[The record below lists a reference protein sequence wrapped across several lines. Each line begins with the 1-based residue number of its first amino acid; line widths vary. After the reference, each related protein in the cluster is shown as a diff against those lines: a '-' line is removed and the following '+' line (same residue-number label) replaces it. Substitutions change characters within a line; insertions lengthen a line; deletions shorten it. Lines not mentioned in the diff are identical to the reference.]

1 MRIAYL
7 MVFFAI
13 GSLYA
18 DATKASV
25 TDSSDQSNLHS
36 GDIKVILVEAEGFDS
51 PGGWV
56 IDQQFMD
63 QMGSPFLMAHGLG
76 VPCADATKKVAFPKT
91 GLWRVW
97 VRTRNW
103 VSNWGIAEGP
113 GQFQLVVDGKALD
126 AVFGK
131 SGGAWHWQKGGSVE
145 IRSRNVSVALRDLTG
160 FNGRCDA
167 IVFAKDPG
175 FRPPNELETLGAFR
189 KRALGLPA
197 TPRDAGEFDLVIVG
211 GGMAGTAAAVSAA
224 RLGVKVALI
233 QNRPVLGGNSS
244 SEVRVSPGGNLN
256 QGPYPA
262 LGNLVWEIA
271 PAISK
276 GNAQEAAAFEDGK
289 KQRVVDAEDNISL
302 FLNTHA
308 FGVETKANKITAIVA
323 KNIKT
328 SEELRFRGRFFA
340 DCTGDATIG
349 YLAGADY
356 RMGRESRADTGESL
370 APEES
375 DTMTMGATI
384 MWRSRQS
391 DGPTTFPECP
401 WAIQFSEHNVR
412 RTVKAEWFWETGMNL
427 DQIED
432 FEQIR
437 DHGLRAAFGNWD
449 FLKNKTY
456 SRAPFADRELEWV
469 AYISGKRESRRL
481 LGDVILKEQDILGR
495 REFPDASVTC
505 TWSIDLHYPDPKNTK
520 DFPGEEFLSIAVH
533 KRFKPGYPIPY
544 RCFYSRNVE
553 NLFMAGRDISVT
565 HVALGTVRV
574 MRTTGMMGEVVG
586 MAASICNDCNT
597 TPRGVYRDHLEKL
610 KALMRKGI
618 GAPPPPPPP
627 LPPPPKPPVWLQTA
641 GKNLA
646 RTARVR
652 VSGNYNPKQYPAS
665 NINDGRYNVNDN
677 SLRWVSDNDAP
688 ATAELAWDNPQTFN
702 AARIVTGQSG
712 GGRPQTPIT
721 GFSLQYYAGSQW
733 RDIPGTRVAA
743 NTLIDW
749 GGKFDRITASRL
761 RIVVYDTP
769 GGLTRIWEFEV
780 YNLSK

>member
-1 MRIAYL
+1 MKKKMSAL
-7 MVFFAI
+7 KLLLSAC
-13 GSLYA
+13 LCL
-18 DATKASV
+18 ASSAGAQTV
-25 TDSSDQSNLHS
+25 
-36 GDIKVILVEAEGFDS
+36 LVEAESFANR
-51 PGGWV
+51 GGWV
-56 IDQQFMD
+56 VDQQFMD

-76 VPCADATKKVAFPKT
+76 IPCADATKEVVFPET
-91 GLWRVW
+91 GAWYVW

-103 VSNWGIAEGP
+103 VSNWGFAEGP
-113 GQFQLVVDGKALD
+113 GQFQLVVNGNVLD
-126 AVFGK
+126 VVFGK
-131 SGGAWHWQKGGSVE
+131 SGGAWHWQDGGS
-145 IRSRNVSVALRDLTG
+145 IKIKSRNVSLALRDLTG

-167 IVFAKDPG
+167 VVFARDPG
-175 FRPPNELETLGAFR
+175 FRPPNELKALATFR
-189 KRALGLPA
+189 KRALGLTGA
-197 TPRDAGEFDLVIVG
+197 PRDAGEFDLVVVG
-211 GGMAGTAAAVSAA
+211 GGVAGTAAAVSAA

-256 QGPYPA
+256 QEPYPA
-262 LGNLVWEIA
+262 LGNLVWEIV
-271 PAISK
+271 PVVSR
-276 GNAQEAAAFEDGK
+276 GNAHEAVAFEDDK

-308 FGVETKANKITAIVA
+308 FQVETKGNRIAAILA
-323 KNIKT
+323 KNIET
-328 SEELRFRGRFFA
+328 SEELRFGGRFFA
-340 DCTGDATIG
+340 DCTGDGTIG

-356 RMGRESRADTGESL
+356 RMGRECQADTGESL
-370 APEES
+370 APEKA
-375 DTMTMGATI
+375 DTMTMGATV

-391 DGPTTFPECP
+391 ADPTSFPECL
-401 WAIQFSEHNVR
+401 WAVQFSERNAR
-412 RTVKAEWFWETGMNL
+412 RTTKAEWFWETGMNL

-449 FLKNKTY
+449 FVKNK
-456 SRAPFADRELEWV
+456 SRDRAMFAERELEWV

-481 LGDVILKEQDILGR
+481 LGDVILQEQDILGR

-505 TWSIDLHYPDPKNTK
+505 TWSIDLHYPDPKNTE

-533 KRFKPGYPIPY
+533 KRYKPGYPIPY
-544 RCFYSRNVE
+544 RCFYSRNIE

-597 TPRGVYRDHLEKL
+597 TPRGVYQDHLDKL

-618 GAPPPPPPP
+618 GASPPPPPP
-627 LPPPPKPPVWLQTA
+627 LPPPPKPPAWLDTA
-641 GKNLA
+641 GENLA

-652 VSGNYNPKQYPAS
+652 VSGNYDLKKYPVA
-665 NINDGRYNVNDN
+665 NINDGRYDVNNN
-677 SLRWVSDNDAP
+677 SLRWVSDNSAP
-688 ATAELAWDNPQTFN
+688 GTVELAWDKPQAFN

-721 GFSLQYYAGSQW
+721 GFSLQYYAENRW
-733 RDIPGTRVAA
+733 RDIPGSRVAA

-749 GGKFDRITASRL
+749 GGKFDRVTTSRL

-769 GGLTRIWEFEV
+769 GSLTRIWEFEV
-780 YNLSK
+780 YDVKGGKKSRRMAA